1 MTLMPLPRNL
11 DPLFAVSI
19 GVTAA
24 TLRIRK
30 DEKQKGRTTKETLE
44 ALKTRP
50 KLALK
55 QAGWSS

>member
-1 MTLMPLPRNL
+1 MTTDLAARNL

-19 GVTAA
+19 GVAAA
-24 TLRIRK
+24 TLRINK
-30 DEKQKGRTTKETLE
+30 EEKKKGRTTKETLD

-50 KLALK
+50 RLALK